1 MDAEGITCG
10 LILLVAIGIFAAVIG
25 FYFYNLRQINQ
36 RLQHAFANY
45 RQSLE
50 LLKQQ
55 PNNPELR
62 QKTLEWGRYYSS
74 LTRDN
79 KRVTVY
85 DEVALANDMN
95 AACAGGIHAANDTE
109 ATAIRPIEQRLDQLK
124 TLLDKGVISQQ
135 EYSERRTKLLN
146 EI

>member
-1 MDAEGITCG
+1 MDGGSIACG
-10 LILLVAIGIFAAVIG
+10 LMLLVVIGIFAVMIG
-25 FYFYNLRQINQ
+25 FYFYNLRQINK
-36 RLQHAFANY
+36 RLQDAFTSY

-50 LLKQQ
+50 LLKQH

-62 QKTLEWGRYYSS
+62 QKALEWGRYYSS

-85 DEVALANDMN
+85 DEVALSNDISAASAGGTQTANDP
-95 AACAGGIHAANDTE
+95 T
-109 ATAIRPIEQRLDQLK
+109 ATAVRPIEQRLDQLK
-124 TLLDKGVISQQ
+124 ALLDKEVISQQ
-135 EYSERRTKLLN
+135 EYSERRAKLLN